1 MAPRR
6 RTELLAA
13 LGLVPLVLALLV
25 LQALELRSFARRQ
38 IGVVLDEPRDAPGT
52 VVILDVAPG
61 LPADRAGVRAGDL
74 VRSVNGY
81 PVTDIDHL
89 DNPATEAVPG
99 RPLVYGVER
108 DGRRLELTL
117 VPGTQFPLFVYTVS
131 VVTVLCWLLIGPLAL
146 AKRPGYLRARLLFL
160 LSASVA
166 TELALPG
173 IRTMTSLLLPLSV
186 LLNGFQMGVELHLA
200 SVIPEK
206 QRWLQRRSWVIP
218 AYYVLGLGS
227 ASLVAGVLLLERA
240 GWRPLP
246 WTGEEL
252 YLRLVTILFPLW
264 ALGVLALL
272 TRQALTY
279 PEPKGRQQAA
289 LVALG
294 TLPWATMQVLDY
306 FGLFSQ
312 WVPGHWQD
320 VAWNAALLLY
330 PLAVFVILWREAANQ
345 ERVLLSLTD
354 EVQRVGSVAE
364 ISRVVST
371 DLHEAFHPK
380 STHVFYRQRH
390 SRDLRLGHS
399 TGIGL
404 PEEQIPESSV
414 LLRLVEAYGKAIDY
428 PGDLAGLPPEERAWL
443 DRLEARLVVPLAG
456 RDGRLLGLLVLG
468 NKKSEEPYTPRDRKL
483 LQALT
488 NQIALVYENA
498 RLKDHVEQ
506 TEKVQREVM
515 ARLGERELGLVRE
528 CPTCGACFEA
538 GEGLC
543 PHDRSELQQA
553 MPVERV
559 ILGRYRLDRRIE
571 RGGMGAIYAAHDLH
585 LQRPVAV
592 KVLYGSLVGDAVA
605 RRFEAEARLTAALRH
620 PNVVTVF
627 DYGTTAT
634 GSPFLV
640 MELLAGF
647 TLAAVIAREGRV
659 APGTLAGWLAQVCD
673 GVEAAH
679 RAGVIHRDLKPANVF
694 VTEDGGRPA
703 AVKILD
709 FGVAKVRSAALA
721 AGAGLTVPG
730 SVIGT
735 FNYMAPEQLAG
746 GEVDERS
753 DVFALGVLVAES
765 LSGRRPFP
773 EAEPAELLAAMAS
786 GPRLDAAEH
795 GSERIVAV
803 LRRCLAHDP
812 GARFPSVAALRAE
825 LIPALEG
832 LTAGATVGP

>member
-1 MAPRR
+1 MPPRR

-13 LGLVPLVLALLV
+13 LGLVPVVLALLV
-25 LQALELRSFARRQ
+25 LQAMELRSFAQRQ
-38 IGVVLDEPRDAPGT
+38 IGIVLDEPEEAPGT
-52 VVILDVAPG
+52 VRILDVAPG

-74 VRSVNGY
+74 LRSVNGY
-81 PVTDIDHL
+81 PVTDL
-89 DNPATEAVPG
+89 DQLDGPRMEALPG
-99 RPLVYGVER
+99 RPLRYGVER
-108 DGRRLELTL
+108 NARRLELRL
-117 VPGTQFPLFVYTVS
+117 VPGTQFPIFVYTVS
-131 VVTVLCWLLIGPLAL
+131 VVTVLCWLTIGPLAL

-160 LSASVA
+160 LSAAVA
-166 TELALPG
+166 VELALPG
-173 IRTMTSLLLPLSV
+173 IRSMTSLLLPLSV
-186 LLNGFQMGVELHLA
+186 MLNGFQMGVELHLA

-206 QRWLQRRSWVIP
+206 QRWLHRRPWVIP
-218 AYYVLGLGS
+218 GYYVLGLGS
-227 ASLVAGVLLLERA
+227 ASMVAAVLLLERA

-246 WTGEEL
+246 WSGEEL
-252 YLRLVTILFPLW
+252 YDRLVTILFPLW

-306 FGLFSQ
+306 FGLFSE

-345 ERVLLSLTD
+345 ERILLSLAD
-354 EVQRVGSVAE
+354 EVQHVGSVAE
-364 ISRVVST
+364 ISRVVSN

-404 PEEQIPESSV
+404 REEQIPESSV
-414 LLRLVEAYGKAIDY
+414 LLRLVEAYGKATDY

-483 LQALT
+483 LQAIT

-498 RLKDHVEQ
+498 RLKDRVEQ
-506 TEKVQREVM
+506 TQRVQREVM
-515 ARLGERELGLVRE
+515 ARLGEQELGLVRE
-528 CPTCGACFEA
+528 CPVCGACADA
-538 GEGLC
+538 GEERC
-543 PHDRSELQQA
+543 PHDGSELQQA

-559 ILGRYRLDRRIE
+559 ILGRYRLDRRIA
-571 RGGMGAIYAAHDLH
+571 RGGMGAIYAARDLH

-592 KVLYGSLVGDAVA
+592 KVLYGSLAGEEVA
-605 RRFEAEARLTAALRH
+605 RRFEAEARLTASLRH
-620 PNVVTVF
+620 PNVVTVY
-627 DYGTTAT
+627 DYGTTGMGA
-634 GSPFLV
+634 SFLV

-647 TLAAVIAREGRV
+647 TLASAIAREGRL
-659 APGTLAGWLAQVCD
+659 APGTLAGWMEQVCD

-679 RAGVIHRDLKPANVF
+679 RAGIVHRDLKPANVF
-694 VTEDGGRPA
+694 VTA
-703 AVKILD
+703 AGEQAGVVKILD

-721 AGAGLTVPG
+721 ASAGMTAPG

-735 FNYMAPEQLAG
+735 FHYMAPEQLSG

-753 DVFALGVLVAES
+753 DVFALGVVTVEALT
-765 LSGRRPFP
+765 GRRPFP
-773 EAEPAELLAAMAS
+773 GAEPGELLATMAK
-786 GPRLDAAEH
+786 GPHLDPVEL
-795 GSERIVAV
+795 GSERLAAV
-803 LRRCLAHDP
+803 LRRCLALDP
-812 GARFPSVAALRAE
+812 AARFPSVAALRAE
-825 LIPALEG
+825 LVPALQE
-832 LTAGATVGP
+832 LAARAPVEP